1 MSLKKKVKKS
11 LFWTFSDQVV
21 VQFANLFFGLFI
33 ARLLGPESFGII
45 GVVLMFTN
53 FAQLFV
59 DMGFGAAIVQNQQL
73 TSRQYASVFWLNCVI
88 ASFIYLLLY
97 FLSDFVALFFNQ
109 PILSSVIKVS
119 SLSIILNAT
128 SIVQFNVLIKS
139 LNFKKKVIINWV
151 SLFFGYA
158 TAIVMALNNYGVWA
172 IVAMYL
178 VNSIVQMFM
187 VWVGSKWYPTLHF
200 EMAVIRSIWQFGLP
214 AFGDNVL
221 NYWSRNF
228 DNFIIGKCLGTSQ
241 LGIYSR
247 AYSLMLLPVKNLSS
261 VVSKVFFPAFSQ
273 RQEDVTLLADN
284 YLKLIKYIAVLTF
297 PLLIGLSLV
306 SNEFVLLFL
315 GEQWK
320 AMIPV
325 LSLLSIVGALQ
336 SIVTLNGVI
345 YYSLGKTK
353 IAFRI
358 SLLVNVV
365 LIVSF
370 FVGVQFGIK
379 GVAWSYLLA
388 NILLFYPVYTTAI
401 GLLNLKISRI
411 FTTLKSVIAAT
422 LAMVFGVCVLGL
434 FLEVKLFYAFI
445 LKVSIGLFI
454 YMWVFYQLETQFVQ
468 IILGQIRK
476 QIKRVRNEN
485 H

>member
-1 MSLKKKVKKS
+1 MSLKQKVKKS
-11 LFWTFSDQVV
+11 LFWTFSDQIV

-33 ARLLGPESFGII
+33 ARLLGPESFGIV

-73 TSRQYASVFWLNCVI
+73 TSQQYASVFWLNCI
-88 ASFIYLLLY
+88 MASFIYLLLY
-97 FLSDFVALFFNQ
+97 FLSDFAALFFNQ
-109 PILSSVIKVS
+109 PILSAVIKVS
-119 SLSIILNAT
+119 SLTIILNAT

-139 LNFKKKVIINWV
+139 LNFKKKVIINWG
-151 SLFFGYA
+151 SLFLGYV
-158 TAIVMALNNYGVWA
+158 TAIVMALNDYGVWA

-178 VNSIVQMFM
+178 VNSIVQVFM
-187 VWVGSKWYPTLHF
+187 VWVDSKWYPTLRF
-200 EMAVIRSIWQFGLP
+200 EMAVIRSIWHFGLP

-228 DNFIIGKCLGTSQ
+228 DNFIIGKCLGTTQ

-273 RQEDVTLLADN
+273 RQDDLSILADN

-297 PLLIGLSLV
+297 PMLFGLSLV
-306 SNEFVLLFL
+306 SKEFVLLFL
-315 GEQWK
+315 GEKWLS
-320 AMIPV
+320 MIPV
-325 LSLLSIVGALQ
+325 LSILSIVGALQ

-358 SLLVNVV
+358 SLLVNFV
-365 LIVSF
+365 LLVSF
-370 FVGVQFGIK
+370 FVGVQYGIK

-401 GLLNLKISRI
+401 SLLNLKISRI

-422 LAMVFGVCVLGL
+422 FAMAVGVYLIALILNVTLL
-434 FLEVKLFYAFI
+434 HAFI
-445 LKVSIGLFI
+445 LKVSFGLFI
-454 YMWVFYQLETQFVQ
+454 YLWVLYQLEPKFIETVLLQ
-468 IILGQIRK
+468 IQM
-476 QIKRVRNEN
+476 QIKRVRNEDN
-485 H
+485 